1 MEYAKD
7 IVLNLKS
14 GQEVNKRDWRR
25 TRNRRR
31 NTQKVG
37 IFSKTLGKL
46 LRHKIITTVMV
57 VTIGFMAIDI
67 YLVTSFVNV
76 LGKIWK
82 IVQRK
87 NYIRSKK
94 ERQGHYYW
102 ICQTKDKE
110 NRVFVLKIK

>member
-1 MEYAKD
+1 MWENLNRSKFALSQKREDAFMEYAKD

-76 LGKIWK
+76 LGKI
-82 IVQRK
+82 
-87 NYIRSKK
+87 
-94 ERQGHYYW
+94 
-102 ICQTKDKE
+102 
-110 NRVFVLKIK
+110 

>member
-31 NTQKVG
+31 NNQKAG

-46 LRHKIITTVMV
+46 LRHKIITTIAIA
-57 VTIGFMAIDI
+57 TIGFMAIDI

-76 LGKIWK
+76 LVRI
-82 IVQRK
+82 
-87 NYIRSKK
+87 
-94 ERQGHYYW
+94 
-102 ICQTKDKE
+102 
-110 NRVFVLKIK
+110 

>member
-1 MEYAKD
+1 MWENLSRPKFALSQKREDAFMEYAKD

-76 LGKIWK
+76 LGKI
-82 IVQRK
+82 
-87 NYIRSKK
+87 
-94 ERQGHYYW
+94 
-102 ICQTKDKE
+102 
-110 NRVFVLKIK
+110 

>member
-1 MEYAKD
+1 MWENLSRSKFALSQKREDAFMEYAKD

-76 LGKIWK
+76 LGKI
-82 IVQRK
+82 
-87 NYIRSKK
+87 
-94 ERQGHYYW
+94 
-102 ICQTKDKE
+102 
-110 NRVFVLKIK
+110 